1 MKPLVSIVTPVY
13 NAAAFLEETLQSILA
28 SSYPNLEV
36 ILMDD
41 GSGDNSVLIAQ
52 DWAEK
57 DARIKVFMQRN
68 AGPAAA
74 RNNAIKHAK
83 GKYILPIDADDLL
96 HPNYIEQ
103 AVEVLENNS
112 NVKVVGCNVEMFGD
126 RTGMCK
132 YPPYSLSLLARK
144 NMIPI
149 SAMYRKEDWER
160 VGGYCE
166 DIIAREDW
174 EFWIAMLK
182 DGGDYI
188 ILPITGLKYRIRAN
202 SKRLSDRKLKRHVV
216 NTLNKRHS
224 DFFQRE
230 LGGPLHYRRTWSRL
244 INCFRSE
251 KIVGDIHPAQCFA
264 WAEKELHRGRNT
276 IRQIDDVVIKRFATP
291 NILRGIIYGMF
302 CKSKARRSYEY
313 ALKMQG
319 LTPQPLAYQEVRI
332 CGILRES
339 YYACKASECVYTFN
353 DLINNYSFSN
363 RDQILTAIGRFTAQ
377 LHKQGI
383 MHHDYSGGN
392 ILFDADGSKV
402 EMVDLNRVHFYKRI
416 GFEQGCQN
424 FERLNID
431 KSALRIMAKAYAQER
446 GFNAQEC
453 AEYIIQHRWYKHV
466 KQGITNL

>member
-1 MKPLVSIVTPVY
+1 MNPLVSIVTPVY

-28 SSYPNLEV
+28 SSYPNIEV
-36 ILMDD
+36 VLMDD
-41 GSGDNSVLIAQ
+41 GSLDQSVLIAQ
-52 DWAEK
+52 KWAERDTRVK
-57 DARIKVFMQRN
+57 TFTQRN

-74 RNNAIKHAK
+74 RNNAIKHAT

-112 NVKVVGCNVEMFGD
+112 NVKVVGCNVEMFGE

-149 SAMYRKEDWER
+149 SAMYRKSDWER

-166 DIIAREDW
+166 EIIAREDW
-174 EFWIAMLK
+174 EFWISILK
-182 DGGDYI
+182 NGGEYV
-188 ILPITGLKYRIRAN
+188 ILPLVGFKYRIRAN

-216 NTLNKRHS
+216 NTLNKRHA

-230 LGGPLHYRRTWSRL
+230 LGGPLHYQRTWSRL

-251 KIVGDIHPAQCFA
+251 KIVGDINPAHRFA
-264 WAEKELHRGRNT
+264 WAEKELHTGRNT
-276 IRQIDDVVIKRFATP
+276 IRQIDNIVIKRFATP
-291 NILRGIIYGMF
+291 NLLRGIIYGF
-302 CKSKARRSYEY
+302 FQKSKARRSYEY
-313 ALKMQG
+313 ALRLQG
-319 LTPQPLAYQEVRI
+319 LTPQPIAYAEVRI
-332 CGILRES
+332 FGILRES
-339 YYACKASECVYTFN
+339 YYACNVSECTFIFN
-353 DLINNYSFSN
+353 DLIHNPAFPH
-363 RDQILTAIGRFTAQ
+363 RTTILETIGRFTAT
-377 LHKQGI
+377 LHEKGI

-392 ILFDADGSKV
+392 ILFNADGSKV
-402 EMVDLNRVHFYKRI
+402 EMIDLNRVHFYKHIDITR
-416 GFEQGCQN
+416 GCRN

-431 KSALRIMAKAYAQER
+431 RDALRIMAESYAEAR
-446 GFNAQEC
+446 GFDKNTC
-453 AEYIIQHRWYKHV
+453 TDNIIRMRWHKHV